1 MKKPPVE
8 VERVCTSPS
17 HLPPRTGPEL
27 AVVGRSNVG
36 KSTLLNALLNS
47 PGLLRTSRTP
57 GRTQAVIFVRV
68 GEKGYVVDLPGYGY
82 AKVPM
87 GVRRS
92 WAGLVNGYL
101 ESRSGQAALL
111 LIDVR
116 REPGEDERQ
125 LMEWFRRYEWTVRVV
140 LTKSDKL
147 PRGKRTEAAR
157 NAAKALGLET
167 GREPILFSAVTG
179 EGLKALRAIVEKSME
194 SRT

>member
-1 MKKPPVE
+1 MKTPVVE
-8 VERVCTSPS
+8 VERVCTAPS
-17 HLPPRTGPEL
+17 QLPPRKGPEV

-36 KSTLLNALLNS
+36 KSTLVNALLNR

-82 AKVPM
+82 AKVPES
-87 GVRRS
+87 VRRS

-101 ESRSGQAALL
+101 ESRRGQTALL
-111 LIDVR
+111 LVDVR

-125 LMEWFRRYEWTVRVV
+125 LMEWFRRYEWTVQVV

-147 PRGKRTEAAR
+147 PRGKRTAAER

-167 GREPILFSAVTG
+167 GREPLLFSAVTG
-179 EGLKALRAIVEKSME
+179 EGLKALRAIVERSME
-194 SRT
+194 PRT